1 MFTHYKQTDRD
12 KGRYH
17 AIILKNTQILKGNVL
32 IGYLLYINY
41 CITFFHK
48 LGENGL
54 VDCFEI
60 LSDILHNLQS
70 STSHINLVTF
80 CHLKTKIPSQILCK
94 TTKLLFLIL

>member
-1 MFTHYKQTDRD
+1 MLLITNKLIRD
-12 KGRYH
+12 K
-17 AIILKNTQILKGNVL
+17 NTDTQKYSQILKGNVL

-41 CITFFHK
+41 CITLFHK

-60 LSDILHNLQS
+60 LSHILHILLS

-80 CHLKTKIPSQILCK
+80 CHLKTKIG
-94 TTKLLFLIL
+94 TKSDTL